1 MNFFILFV
9 FGYQF
14 APRYRDLHKRMT
26 SLIGFHHPSH
36 YADYL
41 IKPARKTLEGLI
53 VKEWPNIQRILASLA
68 QKDVKDLI
76 AANRA
81 LRVRAPLSRVASI
94 WARKSITRCL
104 APCTRIRV

>member
-1 MNFFILFV
+1 MNFFILFI

-26 SLIGFHHPSH
+26 SLVGFHHRSH

-41 IKPARKTLEGLI
+41 IKPARKTLDALI

-68 QKDVKDLI
+68 QKDVTQ
-76 AANRA
+76 AM
-81 LRVRAPLSRVASI
+81 
-94 WARKSITRCL
+94 TH
-104 APCTRIRV
+104 T